1 MRGERVVAEVRDG
14 ITYNR
19 VDMVRP
25 VLGVVELDQQSG
37 PGDSVVVAGAGFV
50 SSGPREGCLSGIGS
64 ERPGWEAPEVHREK
78 SPGTGGGRAS
88 QGAQRHTLGREGT
101 VEAGL
106 VAGDDVIGRLVR
118 DHRRRPL
125 FRREGV
131 QELEADCSSGPSGAT
146 AARPPS
152 WTTAGLAPRN
162 RGVSRASPW
171 QKVAWTEMWWPS
183 NRTPHTSPRGGRR
196 C

>member
-106 VAGDDVIGRLVR
+106 VAGDDVIGRLYR
-118 DHRRRPL
+118 TQP
-125 FRREGV
+125 
-131 QELEADCSSGPSGAT
+131 EAET
-146 AARPPS
+146 
-152 WTTAGLAPRN
+152 WL
-162 RGVSRASPW
+162 W
-171 QKVAWTEMWWPS
+171 
-183 NRTPHTSPRGGRR
+183 
-196 C
+196 